1 MTRSGRI
8 PLVKAA
14 SQAEVERRKS
24 QEQAAGTT
32 LSLLLRAAACWE
44 PFKPHDEN
52 SALPAV
58 PARILPTIVISQ
70 FAATSLWFAGNAV
83 IPDLQRSAGLPA
95 SAVGDITIA
104 VQLGFIAG
112 TLVFAWLA
120 VADRY
125 SPRIIFFLS
134 TIAGAVANAA
144 TLAGGGEFLPL
155 LAARF
160 ATGFF
165 LAGMYPVGMKIAS
178 SWYDRDLG
186 LALGWLVGA
195 LVLGTALPHLIR
207 GLGGDLPWQSVILS
221 VSAVSIAG
229 GLAMF
234 LLVPDGPHLR
244 AGAKFDPA
252 DFRASAF
259 GYFGHMWE
267 LYAFYAFLP
276 LLLAARLGGDAA
288 TVSVWSF
295 VSIATGFLGC
305 MAGGYLSRRI
315 GSARVAYMQL
325 SASGLCCLVSP
336 LAFLAPLPMFLAFL
350 LLWGVVVAGDSPQFS
365 TLNARYAPLTLVGSA
380 LTIANCIGFS
390 ITIVSIALLAWLI
403 EIAGPQYVF
412 LMLVPG
418 PVLGLAALRRLAA
431 KPA

>member
-1 MTRSGRI
+1 M
-8 PLVKAA
+8 L
-14 SQAEVERRKS
+14 
-24 QEQAAGTT
+24 
-32 LSLLLRAAACWE
+32 
-44 PFKPHDEN
+44 
-52 SALPAV
+52 AV

-83 IPDLQRSAGLPA
+83 IADLQRSAGLPA

-120 VADRY
+120 IADHH

-134 TIAGAVANAA
+134 TLAGAAANAA
-144 TLAGGGEFLPL
+144 TLANGGELLPL
-155 LAARF
+155 LATRF
-160 ATGFF
+160 ATGFC

-178 SWYDRDLG
+178 GWYDRALG

-195 LVLGTALPHLIR
+195 QVLGTALPHLVR
-207 GLGGDLPWQSVILS
+207 GLGGDLPWQGVILA
-221 VSAVSIAG
+221 VSAVSTAG

-244 AGAKFDPA
+244 AGAAFDPAAFVTIFRSA

-276 LLLAARLGGDAA
+276 VLLAARLGSDAA

-295 VSIATGFLGC
+295 AAIATGFLGC
-305 MAGGYLSRRI
+305 LVGGYLSRGI

-336 LAFLAPLPMFLAFL
+336 LAFLAPVPVFLAFL
-350 LLWGVVVAGDSPQFS
+350 LFWGVVIAGDSPQFS
-365 TLNARYAPLTLVGSA
+365 TLNARYAPPGLVGSA
-380 LTIANCIGFS
+380 LTIVNCIGFS
-390 ITIVSIALLAWLI
+390 ITIASIALLARLI
-403 EIAGPQYVF
+403 ETAGPQYVF
-412 LMLVPG
+412 LVLVPG
-418 PVLGLAALRRLAA
+418 PVLGLAALQRLAA
-431 KPA
+431 KRA

>member
-1 MTRSGRI
+1 
-8 PLVKAA
+8 
-14 SQAEVERRKS
+14 
-24 QEQAAGTT
+24 
-32 LSLLLRAAACWE
+32 
-44 PFKPHDEN
+44 
-52 SALPAV
+52 LPAV

-83 IPDLQRSAGLPA
+83 MPDLQRSAGLPA
-95 SAVGDITIA
+95 SALGNITIA

-120 VADRY
+120 LADRF

-134 TIAGAVANAA
+134 TLAGAAANAA
-144 TLAGGGEFLPL
+144 TLTSGGEYLPL

-178 SWYDRDLG
+178 GWYDRDLG

-207 GLGGDLPWQSVILS
+207 GLGGDLPWQGVIVSVSVITI
-221 VSAVSIAG
+221 VG
-229 GLAMF
+229 GFAM
-234 LLVPDGPHLR
+234 LVLVPDGPHLR
-244 AGAKFDPA
+244 GAATFQPTAFATIFRSA

-276 LLLAARLGGDAA
+276 VLLAARLGSDAA
-288 TVSVWSF
+288 AVSVWSF
-295 VSIATGFLGC
+295 AAIAIGFLGC
-305 MAGGYLSRRI
+305 VAGGYLSRSA
-315 GSARVAYMQL
+315 GSARVAQLQL

-336 LAFLAPLPMFLAFL
+336 LAFLAPLPVCLAFL
-350 LLWGVVVAGDSPQFS
+350 LFWGVVVVGDSPQFS
-365 TLNARYAPLTLVGSA
+365 TLNARFAPTRLVGSA

-403 EIAGPQYVF
+403 EIVGPQYAF

-418 PVLGLAALRRLAA
+418 PVLGLVALGRLTR
-431 KPA
+431 KVR

>member
-1 MTRSGRI
+1 MGFFSAGGRKGLPASGRR
-8 PLVKAA
+8 PV
-14 SQAEVERRKS
+14 
-24 QEQAAGTT
+24 
-32 LSLLLRAAACWE
+32 AAAAPRGAVCQE
-44 PFKPHDEN
+44 TFKRHDEN

-83 IPDLQRSAGLPA
+83 MPDLQRSAGLPA
-95 SAVGDITIA
+95 SAVGYITIA

-120 VADRY
+120 IADRY

-134 TIAGAVANAA
+134 TLAGAAANAA
-144 TLAGGGEFLPL
+144 TLATGGEFLPL
-155 LAARF
+155 IAARF

-178 SWYDRDLG
+178 GWYDRDLG

-207 GLGGDLPWQSVILS
+207 GLGGDLPWHSVILS

-229 GLAMF
+229 GLAMLF
-234 LLVPDGPHLR
+234 LVPDGPHLR

-252 DFRASAF
+252 AFATIFRSAEFRASAF

-267 LYAFYAFLP
+267 LYAFYAFVP
-276 LLLAARLGGDAA
+276 VLLAARLGDGA

-295 VSIATGFLGC
+295 AAIATGFLGC
-305 MAGGYLSRRI
+305 VVGGYLSRGI
-315 GSARVAYMQL
+315 GSARVAFMQL

-336 LAFLAPLPMFLAFL
+336 LAFLAPLPVFLAFVL
-350 LLWGVVVAGDSPQFS
+350 FWGVVIAGDSPQFS
-365 TLNARYAPLTLVGSA
+365 ALNARFAPPRLVGSA

-390 ITIVSIALLAWLI
+390 ITIVSIALLAGLI
-403 EIAGPQYVF
+403 EAVGPQYVF
-412 LMLVPG
+412 VMLAPG

>member
-1 MTRSGRI
+1 VLGRSKR
-8 PLVKAA
+8 
-14 SQAEVERRKS
+14 
-24 QEQAAGTT
+24 
-32 LSLLLRAAACWE
+32 
-44 PFKPHDEN
+44 HDEN
-52 SALPAV
+52 AAV
-58 PARILPTIVISQ
+58 PAIPSRILPIVVISQ

-83 IPDLQRSAGLPA
+83 MPDLQRSAGLPA

-120 VADRY
+120 IADRF
-125 SPRIIFFLS
+125 SPRLVFFLS
-134 TIAGAVANAA
+134 TLAGAAANAA
-144 TLAGGGEFLPL
+144 TLMSAGEFLPL

-178 SWYDRDLG
+178 GWYDRDLG

-207 GLGGDLPWQSVILS
+207 GLGGDLPWQGVILS

-229 GLAMF
+229 GLAM
-234 LLVPDGPHLR
+234 LLFVPDGPHLG
-244 AGAKFDPA
+244 AGAKFDPAALATIFRSA

-267 LYAFYAFLP
+267 LYAFYAFVP
-276 LLLAARLGGDAA
+276 VLLAARLGSDGA

-295 VSIATGFLGC
+295 AAIATGFFGC
-305 MAGGYLSRRI
+305 VAGGYFSRRI
-315 GSARVAYMQL
+315 GSARVAFMQL

-336 LAFLAPLPMFLAFL
+336 LMFLAPLPLFLGFL
-350 LLWGVVVAGDSPQFS
+350 LFWGVVVAGDSPQFS
-365 TLNARYAPLTLVGSA
+365 TLNARFAPPRLVGSA

-390 ITIVSIALLAWLI
+390 ITIVSIALLASLI
-403 EIAGPQYVF
+403 DVVGPQYAFV
-412 LMLVPG
+412 MLVPG
-418 PVLGLAALRRLAA
+418 PVLGLMALRRLAV